1 MKHRKLLSLGVD
13 ATAPVIPPPAAPQRG
28 HLPPQTGGWIANPSP
43 PRTTSQVPD
52 GLSGWIA

>member
-13 ATAPVIPPPAAPQRG
+13 ATAPVIPPPAAPRANPSG
-28 HLPPQTGGWIANPSP
+28 LRGWIANPSP